1 MTEIYKKDY
10 PNSDAQ
16 KLTEDLAKF
25 LEKQQDN
32 HPALVGAVLIRL
44 GARVMLKCAPS
55 SQTGFACIEAAVIDT
70 VNTLKKEEEK
80 KTS

>member
-1 MTEIYKKDY
+1 MTDIYKKDY
-10 PNSDAQ
+10 PYSDAK

-44 GARVMLKCAPS
+44 GSRVMLKCAPS
-55 SQTGFACIEAAVIDT
+55 LDTGFACIDSAVKDT
-70 VNTLKKEEEK
+70 LDTLRKENY
-80 KTS
+80 